1 MSADIRTSLSSL
13 KRISGVVESLR
24 IEKGYQDVIFR
35 KTDSH
40 LAGVAAVGAAAMGQA
55 ASATVLGNAS
65 AGTEVSMDFFACT
78 VNGMDLRGAF
88 HKVEF
93 VNGDQIEFVI
103 EPAGDFFTVHAAR
116 SPAAR
121 MLWMQ
126 PHHIRGISAQQAC
139 DIRWSLMHPSLAVI
153 GAAIAEFFRNDGL
166 STCLL
171 YTSPSPRDVSTSRM
185 PSSA

>member
-1 MSADIRTSLSSL
+1 
-13 KRISGVVESLR
+13 
-24 IEKGYQDVIFR
+24 
-35 KTDSH
+35 
-40 LAGVAAVGAAAMGQA
+40 
-55 ASATVLGNAS
+55 
-65 AGTEVSMDFFACT
+65 MDFFACT

-153 GAAIAEFFRNDGL
+153 GVAIAEFFRNDGL
-166 STCLL
+166 STGKFDVDPMLYAIMFFITLVITVWIRWRFRGFAHQATEVLRAFGYDHPENVDLGLL
-171 YTSPSPRDVSTSRM
+171 HKKAQKALAASTGTLPPLVNPWSYRY
-185 PSSA
+185 